1 LNANGDYAVRYSP
14 KQSET
19 WFYTIES
26 WIAGFPKESGQFVVG
41 NKWPGKPRKT
51 DFLLGNH
58 WYTDRHDPKFYDGK
72 IQGGLTVNRWR
83 NEVLQDW
90 AKRWQWLRTTDER
103 DRQ

>member
-1 LNANGDYAVRYSP
+1 
-14 KQSET
+14 
-19 WFYTIES
+19 
-26 WIAGFPKESGQFVVG
+26 VVG

-58 WYTDRHDPKFYDGK
+58 WYTDRHDPQLYDGK
-72 IQGGLTVNRWR
+72 IQGGLIVNRWR
-83 NEVLQDW
+83 NEALQDR